1 MTGGGEVRQY
11 PNFVRLLHTS
21 TPLRSVELSKKWRN
35 SGFHDQGWTW
45 FSLVLNANPERGY
58 RILQ

>member
-21 TPLRSVELSKKWRN
+21 TPLRSVELSKEWQEV
-35 SGFHDQGWTW
+35 HDWGGGSATI
-45 FSLVLNANPERGY
+45 S
-58 RILQ
+58 